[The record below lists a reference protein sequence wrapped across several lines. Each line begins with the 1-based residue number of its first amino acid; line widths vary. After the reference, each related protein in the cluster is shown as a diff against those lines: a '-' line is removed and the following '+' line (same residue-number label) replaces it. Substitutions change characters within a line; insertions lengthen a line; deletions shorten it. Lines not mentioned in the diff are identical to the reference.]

1 MSGIAH
7 ALADK
12 VQVGDAPAPSIRRAA
27 LPLALLS
34 LTLAAGFTA
43 LGSFATVQEGVKAEL
58 GIGDGSLALIGGLGA
73 AVPLALFS
81 IPIGLLVDRYNR
93 VRLLI
98 ALAACWTLGTL
109 LTAYAGSTATLILT
123 RMLTGIGAT
132 GALTAALSIGADLCA
147 PTERGRAMLAMT
159 LGKTLGLAA
168 AFALV
173 GWLYGLFPNGGFG
186 LTGWRAAHLALAS
199 LCLVCLLPLL
209 LLREPARHEVAAGPG
224 APFAVLAGE
233 LWARRAF
240 LLPLF
245 VGQISVVM
253 ADNASLSWSAPVL
266 QRVWALRPEQFAGWM
281 GALLLATGL
290 GGAVLGG
297 LAADRGQRSGRR
309 GGVLLGALAGAVV
322 GLPAAIFPIA
332 GSVPA
337 FAALLGVL
345 VLCGTVTGLITSVAL
360 TVLLPN
366 EVRGFAIGLFIAVA
380 GVIGFGVAPALVV
393 GVSRLLGG
401 EGHLAPALAIVGL
414 VTGGLA
420 VLAFAQAI
428 RRAPDPIAR
437 D

>member
-1 MSGIAH
+1 MH
-7 ALADK
+7 
-12 VQVGDAPAPSIRRAA
+12 DAAPPAGSSASEVRPPSLRRSA

-34 LTLAAGFTA
+34 LTMAAGFTA

-58 GIGDGSLALIGGLGA
+58 GIGDGTLALIGGLGA

-81 IPIGLLVDRYNR
+81 VPIGLLVDRYNR

-98 ALAACWTLGTL
+98 ALAACWTVGTL
-109 LTAYAGSTATLILT
+109 LTAYAGNPATLIAT

-159 LGKTLGLAA
+159 LGKTFGLAA

-173 GWLYGLFPNGGFG
+173 GWLYGIFSDGGFG
-186 LTGWRAAHLALAS
+186 LTGWRAAHLTLAG
-199 LCLVCLLPLL
+199 LCLLCLLPLL
-209 LLREPARHEVAAGPG
+209 LLREPARHEIAAGPG

-233 LWARRAF
+233 LWARRGF
-240 LLPLF
+240 LFPLF
-245 VGQISVVM
+245 VGQIGVVM

-266 QRVWALRPEQFAGWM
+266 QRVWALRPDQFAGWM
-281 GALLLATGL
+281 GALLLGTGL

-309 GGVLLGALAGAVV
+309 GGVLFGALAGAVIGV
-322 GLPAAIFPIA
+322 PAAIFPIA

-337 FAALLGVL
+337 FAVLLGIL

-380 GVIGFGVAPALVV
+380 GVIGFGVAPGLVV
-393 GVSRLLGG
+393 GVSWLLGG

-420 VLAFAQAI
+420 ALAFAQAI
-428 RRAPDPIAR
+428 RRAPGSIAQ